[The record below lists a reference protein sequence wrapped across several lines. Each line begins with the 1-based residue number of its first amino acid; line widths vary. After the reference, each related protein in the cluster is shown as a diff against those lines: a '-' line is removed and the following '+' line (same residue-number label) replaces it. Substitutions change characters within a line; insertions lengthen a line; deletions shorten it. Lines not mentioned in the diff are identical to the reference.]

1 MDPDVLGPIAIV
13 VTMLV
18 AIAVLVCQGIVQSNK
33 YDYVTQR
40 LDGMFQHFVLKFDA
54 QSRQTAEMGQRLE
67 EQIDA
72 QGKELNA
79 KIDAQGR
86 ELNAK
91 IDAQGQRLEEKI
103 DSLGHRLS
111 ESEREQ
117 ARLEGV
123 NSVLRQQSH
132 SHRPVVDD

>member
-72 QGKELNA
+72 QG
-79 KIDAQGR
+79 R

-117 ARLEGV
+117 ARLEGM
-123 NSVLRQQSH
+123 NSILQQQSH